1 VLQPWH
7 QLRISGALHN
17 DAVAELHFTVPPKNA
32 QEKVRV
38 SALVTK

>member
-17 DAVAELHFTVPPKNA
+17 DAVAELHFTVTPKNA